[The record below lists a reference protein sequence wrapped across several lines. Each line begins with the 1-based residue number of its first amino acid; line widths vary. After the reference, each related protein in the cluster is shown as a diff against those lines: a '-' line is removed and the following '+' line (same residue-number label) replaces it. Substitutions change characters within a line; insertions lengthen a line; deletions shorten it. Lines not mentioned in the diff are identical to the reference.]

1 MTSYLLQERFLR
13 YVPMYV
19 LCHINLVL
27 SFIVGDKRIWSDAG
41 KVSSCFKLVSES

>member
-1 MTSYLLQERFLR
+1 MTSYLFEERFLR

-19 LCHINLVL
+19 HWHINLVL
-27 SFIVGDKRIWSDAG
+27 SFILGDKRIWSDAG